1 LCRVTRGTA
10 GLKIASRAFASVIVK
25 MNKKLVQQLS
35 IGVIQSQEELSES
48 NEITKMKKMKSPA
61 QEIKFL

>member
-48 NEITKMKKMKSPA
+48 NEILTH
-61 QEIKFL
+61 